1 MKIHTHAH
9 SALLA
14 AKGNEIVG
22 LNCYKMRPII
32 IIIIIIIITTIIVE
46 NSKCEIIVCSEHG
59 QLLAH
64 RHVWQF

>member
-1 MKIHTHAH
+1 MKIHTH

-14 AKGNEIVG
+14 AKGSEIVG
-22 LNCYKMRPII
+22 INCYKMRPII
-32 IIIIIIIITTIIVE
+32 IK

-64 RHVWQF
+64 WHVWKF